1 MADQRI
7 GTPRSSLSVEFPD
20 ALKRQLAS
28 LSAALD
34 DPHIDL
40 PTLLATLVIE
50 LAAAIPSFLG
60 LTVTFPS
67 VAGPVSLT
75 TIGGTSLAAQTSL
88 LMPLSLAADRDDG
101 STMTFLAGN
110 AGAFVDLAADIRWAH
125 QLDGEVVL
133 DRHLTADSGGGPPTL
148 ALHELFEI
156 NQAMGV
162 LIGRRHTRDGAF
174 VELRRLAAV
183 GDHSVHQAALTVL
196 DDLS

>member
-1 MADQRI
+1 M
-7 GTPRSSLSVEFPD
+7 EFPD

-40 PTLLATLVIE
+40 PTMLATLVIE
-50 LAAAIPSFLG
+50 LTAAIPSFLG
-60 LTVTFPS
+60 LTVSFPTLVGLMS
-67 VAGPVSLT
+67 MT
-75 TIGGTSLAAQTSL
+75 TIDGTAPVPGASL
-88 LMPLSLAADRDDG
+88 LMPLSLTADRGDG

-133 DRHLTADSGGGPPTL
+133 DRHLTADSDGGSPHL
-148 ALHELFEI
+148 ALQELSEI
-156 NQAMGV
+156 NQAIGV
-162 LIGRRHTRDGAF
+162 LIGRRRTWDGAL
-174 VELRRLAAV
+174 VELQRLAAV